1 MLQKLAASVL
11 LLVSCGNSATAQSAH
26 SNSNSSPP
34 ACSARTQHLSD
45 PPYQDYF
52 YSDCHVDAQAVV
64 TSPLPDSNLS
74 IIGPRFIV
82 AWPAGNS
89 GICTFFQPQSGKN
102 GSLAIE
108 LVNSTLGAPLGP
120 IYSKV
125 KNSANPIVGV
135 EGVLS
140 FNDSTELPIAILGSV
155 RNIRDFTEGPS
166 LLSPIIQAGINV
178 TEFQKKG
185 AQISRLW
192 LDNVTTTTFT
202 LVPWKNSDNHIQI
215 DNTTLRFGS
224 GFYHFTASFNYPQLK
239 QLTPSQILND
249 QSQSLVKQQP
259 ETVSSLSFFSY
270 TEKLLAGGWRFL
282 TYFGRDSMLTAL
294 LLQPILGTGNG
305 SAIEAVIGAAL
316 ERVNRTDG
324 SVCHEET
331 IGDYATF
338 VNLQNNITSTAAG
351 FTYPMIDTDY
361 YLPVLMARYFSS
373 SPKRI
378 TPLLNTKAG
387 SIDVGNHNLTWGA
400 LSYATA
406 SKIMNIT
413 AAFERN
419 QTVDNLIALK
429 PDQIVGQWR
438 DSTWGLANGRIPFD
452 VNCALAPAALYAISS
467 LAAMPG
473 VYPNNS
479 VTQNWTAVAAQ
490 RAKVWEDNT
499 LQFFQYN
506 MTAKTAVAR
515 LTEYTSK
522 STFYNGPTN
531 GDSAS
536 NYSTDG
542 TIIDYGLAIN
552 STTSPEVIPLTHT
565 DTAFRHYLLNATDAE
580 QLTTFINASAN
591 AILRPFPAGLST
603 PIGVVVANPAL
614 SNNDVLIANFSNS
627 AYHGTVVWSWQLAL
641 MAKGFERHL
650 ERCHGSSNVTDI
662 PSSITNA
669 TATPQFCSD
678 KGVYTAL
685 KAAYNKLWDIIEHNS
700 EQLESEVWSWTYG
713 GGKNGTEAD
722 FKFSPL
728 GVLPPPPGAGS
739 ATESDVRQLWSLTFL
754 SVTRNKSFS

>member
-1 MLQKLAASVL
+1 MLQKLAASLL
-11 LLVSCGNSATAQSAH
+11 LLVSCSSSAAAQSAH
-26 SNSNSSPP
+26 SKSNSSSS

-120 IYSKV
+120 VYSKS
-125 KNSANPIVGV
+125 KHSANPIVGV

-140 FNDSTELPIAILGSV
+140 FNDSAELPIAILGSV

-166 LLSPIIQAGINV
+166 LLSPIIQAGLNV
-178 TEFQKKG
+178 TKFQKTG
-185 AQISRLW
+185 ASISRLW

-202 LVPWKNSDNHIQI
+202 LVPWKNSDNRIQI

-224 GFYHFTASFNYPQLK
+224 GFYHFTASFNYPQLT
-239 QLTPSQILND
+239 QLTPSQIVNE

-259 ETVSSLSFFSY
+259 ETISSLSFFSY

-282 TYFGRDSMLTAL
+282 TYFGRDSMLSAL
-294 LLQPILGTGNG
+294 LLQPVLSTGNG

-351 FTYPMIDTDY
+351 FTYPMIDTYY
-361 YLPVLMARYFSS
+361 YLPILMARYFNS

-378 TPLLNTKAG
+378 TPLLDTRAG
-387 SIDVGNHNLTWGA
+387 AINVGNLNLTWGD
-400 LSYATA
+400 LGFATA

-413 AAFERN
+413 AAFEQN

-438 DSTWGLANGRIPFD
+438 DSTYGLANGRIPFD

-473 VYPNNS
+473 VFPNTS
-479 VTQNWTAVAAQ
+479 VTRNWTEVAAQ
-490 RAKVWEDNT
+490 RAKIWEDKT
-499 LQFFQYN
+499 LQFFQHN
-506 MTAKTAVAR
+506 ITAKTAVSR
-515 LTEYTSK
+515 LTDYRSK
-522 STFYNGPTN
+522 NTFYDGPTN
-531 GDSAS
+531 GDSVS
-536 NYSTDG
+536 NYSTNG

-552 STTSPEVIPLTHT
+552 STATPEIIPLTHT
-565 DTAFRHYLLNATDAE
+565 DTAFRHYLLNTTDDD

-614 SNNDVLIANFSNS
+614 SNNDVLIANFTNS

-641 MAKGFERHL
+641 MAKGFERQL
-650 ERCHGSSNVTDI
+650 ERCHDSSNVTDI

-669 TATPQFCSD
+669 TATPQFCSN

-685 KAAYNKLWDIIEHNS
+685 KTAYNKLWDIIEDNS
-700 EQLESEVWSWTYG
+700 EQLESEVWSWTYS

-728 GVLPPPPGAGS
+728 GVLPPPPGVSGG
-739 ATESDVRQLWSLTFL
+739 TESDVRQLWSLTFL

>member
-1 MLQKLAASVL
+1 MLQKLVAPLL
-11 LLVSCGNSATAQSAH
+11 LLVSRSSSVTAQDSQ
-26 SNSNSSPP
+26 SSSSISSWP

-64 TSPLPDSNLS
+64 TSPLPGSDLS
-74 IIGPRFIV
+74 IIKPRFLV

-89 GICTFFQPQSGKN
+89 GVCTLFQPQSGKA

-120 IYSKV
+120 VYSKS
-125 KNSANPIVGV
+125 KCKGSANPIVGV

-140 FNDSTELPIAILGSV
+140 FNDSAELPTAILGSV
-155 RNIRDFTEGPS
+155 RNIRDFTEGGY
-166 LLSPIIQAGINV
+166 LSPIIQAGINV
-178 TEFQKKG
+178 TKFQKTG

-202 LVPWKNSDNHIQI
+202 LEPWKNNHNYIQI
-215 DNTTLRFGS
+215 DNTTLRFGAGLYRFS
-224 GFYHFTASFNYPQLK
+224 ASFNYPQLT
-239 QLTPSQILND
+239 QLTPSQLLNE
-249 QSQSLVKQQP
+249 QSQSLAKQRP

-282 TYFGRDSMLTAL
+282 TYFGRDSMISAL
-294 LLQPILGTGNG
+294 LLQPVLSS
-305 SAIEAVIGAAL
+305 SAVEVVIGAAL
-316 ERVNRTDG
+316 ERINRRDG
-324 SVCHEET
+324 SVSHEET
-331 IGDYATF
+331 IGDYATY
-338 VNLQNNITSTAAG
+338 VNLQNGIASTAAG
-351 FTYPMIDTDY
+351 FTYQMIDTDY
-361 YLPVLMARYFSS
+361 YLPILMARYFNS
-373 SPKRI
+373 SPNRI
-378 TPLLNTKAG
+378 TPLLDTKAG
-387 SIDVGNHNLTWGA
+387 SIDVDNLNLTWGD

-413 AAFERN
+413 AAFEQN
-419 QTVDNLIALK
+419 QTVGNLLTLK
-429 PDQIVGQWR
+429 PGQNAGQWR
-438 DSTWGLANGRIPFD
+438 DSPYGLANGRIPFD
-452 VNCALAPAALYAISS
+452 VNCALAPAALNAISS

-479 VTQNWTAVAAQ
+479 MTQNWATIAAQ
-490 RAKVWEDNT
+490 RAKVWEDKT
-499 LQFFQYN
+499 LQFFKYN
-506 MTAKTAVAR
+506 VTAETAVTR
-515 LTEYTSK
+515 LTQYTSK
-522 STFYNGPTN
+522 NNFYHGPTN
-531 GDSAS
+531 GDSVS

-552 STTSPEVIPLTHT
+552 SPTTPEIIPITHT
-565 DTAFRHYLLNATDAE
+565 DTAFRHYLLNATDDE

-614 SNNDVLIANFSNS
+614 SNNNDFIGGFTNT

-641 MAKGFERHL
+641 MAKGFERQL

-669 TATPQFCSD
+669 TAIPQFCSNE
-678 KGVYTAL
+678 GVYTAL
-685 KAAYNKLWDIIEHNS
+685 KTAYNKLWDIIEDNS
-700 EQLESEVWSWTYG
+700 QQLESEVWSWTYSG
-713 GGKNGTEAD
+713 GANGTEKD

-728 GVLPPPPGAGS
+728 GASGG
-739 ATESDVRQLWSLTFL
+739 TESDVRQLWSLTFL

>member
-1 MLQKLAASVL
+1 MVRKVITSLL
-11 LLVSCGNSATAQSAH
+11 LLVSCGIVTPH
-26 SNSNSSPP
+26 SLHNDTSS
-34 ACSARTQHLSD
+34 CSARTLHLSD

-64 TSPLPDSNLS
+64 TSPLPNSNLS

-108 LVNSTLGAPLGP
+108 LVNSTLGSPLGP
-120 IYSKV
+120 VYRKT
-125 KNSANPIVGV
+125 KQSAPPVVGV
-135 EGVLS
+135 EGILS
-140 FNDSTELPIAILGSV
+140 FNDSAELPIAILGSV

-166 LLSPIIQAGINV
+166 LLSPVIQAGIKV
-178 TEFQKKG
+178 TKYQDNG
-185 AQISRLW
+185 AQISRRW

-202 LVPWKNSDNHIQI
+202 LVPWRNSDSHIRI
-215 DNTTLRFGS
+215 HNTTLRFGS

-239 QLTPSQILND
+239 QLAPSQILND
-249 QSQSLVKQQP
+249 QSQALVKQQP

-282 TYFGRDSMLTAL
+282 TYFGRDSMIAAL
-294 LLQPILGTGNG
+294 LLQPILSTGNG

-361 YLPVLMARYFSS
+361 YLPILMARYFGS
-373 SPKRI
+373 SPDRI
-378 TPLLNTKAG
+378 KPLLSTRAG
-387 SIDVGNHNLTWGA
+387 TIDVSNANLTWGD
-400 LSYATA
+400 LSYTTA
-406 SKIMNIT
+406 SKIMNLT
-413 AAFERN
+413 AAFEHN
-419 QTVDNLIALK
+419 QTVNNLLALK
-429 PDQIVGQWR
+429 PDQVVGQWR
-438 DSTWGLANGRIPFD
+438 DSTYGLANGRIPFD

-479 VTQNWTAVAAQ
+479 VTRDWATAAAR
-490 RAKVWEDNT
+490 RAKVWEDKA
-499 LQFFQYN
+499 LQFFQHN
-506 MTAKTAVAR
+506 MTTQTAETR
-515 LTEYTSK
+515 LKQYISK
-522 STFYNGPTN
+522 GTFYKGPTN
-531 GDSAS
+531 GDSVS

-542 TIIDYGLAIN
+542 TVIDYGLAIN
-552 STTSPEVIPLTHT
+552 STATPEIIPISHT
-565 DTAFRHYLLNATDAE
+565 DTAFRHYLLNTTDDE

-603 PIGVVVANPAL
+603 PVGIVVANPAL
-614 SNNDVLIANFSNS
+614 SNNEVLIANFTNS

-641 MAKGFERHL
+641 MAKGLERQL
-650 ERCHGSSNVTDI
+650 ERCRGVNATDI
-662 PSSITNA
+662 PLSVTNA
-669 TATPQFCSD
+669 TAIPQFCSN
-678 KGVYTAL
+678 KGVLGAL
-685 KAAYNKLWDIIEHNS
+685 KNAYTKLWDIIDDNT
-700 EQLESEVWSWTYG
+700 EQLESEVWSWTYN
-713 GGKNGTEAD
+713 NGSAQGFE
-722 FKFSPL
+722 FSPL
-728 GVLPPPPGAGS
+728 GVLPPPPGVGGG
-739 ATESDVRQLWSLTFL
+739 TESDVRQLWSLTFL
-754 SVTRNKSFS
+754 AVKRSKSFE